1 MNQIARN
8 HFYQLD
14 SDSWALFAQGT
25 FNFTDNLRLTVGVRY
40 TEENKDVVSTQF
52 LSDLNSGLTSPG
64 DSYFLHLIQ
73 ATSFNAYAY
82 DFREEPHDGCAGAV
96 LQPAVGRHGK
106 QHALREL
113 LPGLQVRR
121 LYGRG

>member
-40 TEENKDVVSTQF
+40 TEETRTWSAPSSCRT
-52 LSDLNSGLTSPG
+52 
-64 DSYFLHLIQ
+64 
-73 ATSFNAYAY
+73 
-82 DFREEPHDGCAGAV
+82 
-96 LQPAVGRHGK
+96 
-106 QHALREL
+106 
-113 LPGLQVRR
+113 
-121 LYGRG
+121 